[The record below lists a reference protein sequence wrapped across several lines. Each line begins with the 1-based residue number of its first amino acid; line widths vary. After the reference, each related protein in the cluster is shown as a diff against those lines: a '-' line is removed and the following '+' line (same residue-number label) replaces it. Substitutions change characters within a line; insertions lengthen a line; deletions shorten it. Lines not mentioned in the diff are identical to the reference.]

1 MYKIVTETEGIIARF
16 PTLLEALAYCDT
28 FNKVRLNPD
37 GTFSPM
43 RIEGKDV

>member
-16 PTLLEALAYCDT
+16 PTLLEAMAYCENFDY
-28 FNKVRLNPD
+28 VRLNPN

-43 RIEGKDV
+43 RIEGRTL